1 MNNLD
6 HNRFFFCPTS
16 TTLAEELD
24 KIFQRSP
31 SKHQNEKNNDVP
43 MVVEHLENTKI
54 GPKLNKMAMRRESG
68 VASRNH
74 VSNKIILQKNA
85 STHNAPLTQR
95 NSSSIML

>member
-6 HNRFFFCPTS
+6 QNRFFFCPTS

-24 KIFQRSP
+24 KIFQKSP
-31 SKHQNEKNNDVP
+31 KHQNDRNNDVP
-43 MVVEHLENTKI
+43 MENLENTKI
-54 GPKLNKMAMRRESG
+54 GPKLNKFTMRRESG

-85 STHNAPLTQR
+85 TTHNAPLTQR
-95 NSSSIML
+95 NSSSIMH